1 MSADKG
7 ARSGVGDPTGDCI
20 LAGVRPYGGHRT
32 DVTIRAGRIA
42 AMEPAADRAD
52 GDTAT
57 PTQTVIDA
65 RDLILLPGLVDL
77 HTHLRE
83 PGGEESETI
92 ATGARAAA
100 AGGFTDVFA
109 MANTYPVTD
118 DADRIREVKERSREQ
133 TSARVHPVGA
143 ITRGLRGTEL
153 APLEDMAAAGAR
165 VFSDDGKCVND
176 SALMRRAFRSAAAN
190 DVTIAQHAQDGP
202 IAGDGQINA
211 GPVAE
216 TTGLPPWPSVAEHI
230 IIARDALLAAE
241 FGAHLHVCHLST
253 RGSVD
258 IVRWAKSQGWPVTA
272 EVTPHHLLLTDE
284 IAALADPRYKVNPPL
299 RSDDDVLALR
309 EAVLDGTIDA
319 VATDHAPHTAES
331 KDNHWCDAPFGMI
344 GLETAAAVVAYVLA
358 DCGGL
363 DWRRFAEL
371 TSTTPARIGRIADFA
386 GRPLAVGEPANFAL
400 VNSDHTWSPDTSRR
414 FSRSSNTPFPTFEF
428 SHKVVGAVC
437 DGVFTHVDADGGL
450 SVGDQT
456 ESYLHRTQNAHMITP
471 STAEGAHSR

>member
-1 MSADKG
+1 MSADT
-7 ARSGVGDPTGDCI
+7 GVAPEVGYLTGDYI
-20 LAGVRPYGGHRT
+20 LAGVRPYGGQRT

-42 AMEPAADRAD
+42 AMEAAADRANCSTV
-52 GDTAT
+52 G
-57 PTQTVIDA
+57 PTVTVIDA

-109 MANTYPVTD
+109 MANTHPVTD
-118 DADRIREVKERSREQ
+118 GPERIRDIKERSRKQ
-133 TSARVHPVGA
+133 AFARVHPVGA
-143 ITRGLRGTEL
+143 ITCGLEGTEL
-153 APLEDMAAAGAR
+153 APLEQMALAGAR
-165 VFSDDGKCVND
+165 VFSDDGKCVNN
-176 SALMRRAFRSAAAN
+176 SALIRQAFRLAAEH

-216 TTGLPPWPSVAEHI
+216 ATGLRPWPSVAEHI

-253 RGSVD
+253 RGSVE
-258 IVRWAKSQGWPVTA
+258 IVRWAKNQGWPVTA

-284 IAALADPRYKVNPPL
+284 IAALADPQYKVNPPL

-331 KDNHWCDAPFGMI
+331 KDNHWCDAPFGLI

-358 DCGGL
+358 ECSGL

-371 TSTTPARIGRIADFA
+371 TSSTPARIGRIADFA
-386 GRPLAVGEPANFAL
+386 GRPLAVGEPATFAL
-400 VNSDHTWSPDTSRR
+400 VNSDHPWSPEASRR
-414 FSRSSNTPFPTFEF
+414 FSRSSNTPFSSFEF
-428 SHKVVGAVC
+428 SHKVVGTVC
-437 DGVFTHVDADGGL
+437 DGVFTHVDANGGL
-450 SVGDQT
+450 GDRDRMKP
-456 ESYLHRTQNAHMITP
+456 SSNSTQHTYDHTLDNRR
-471 STAEGAHSR
+471 SS

>member
-1 MSADKG
+1 MSADT
-7 ARSGVGDPTGDCI
+7 AATPESGDLIESCI
-20 LAGVRPYGGHRT
+20 IAGVRPYGGRRT

-42 AMEPAADRAD
+42 AMEPAATWAN
-52 GDTAT
+52 GNTAAST
-57 PTQTVIDA
+57 ETLIDA

-83 PGGEESETI
+83 PGGEEAETI

-109 MANTYPVTD
+109 MANTHPVTD
-118 DADRIREVKERSREQ
+118 DLDRVRDIEERSREQ
-133 TSARVHPVGA
+133 AFARVHPVGA

-153 APLEDMAAAGAR
+153 APLEQMALAGAR
-165 VFSDDGKCVND
+165 VFSDDGKCVNN
-176 SALMRRAFRSAAAN
+176 SALMRQAFRLAAEH
-190 DVTIAQHAQDGP
+190 DVTIAQHAQDGQ

-216 TTGLPPWPSVAEHI
+216 ATGLPTWPSVAEQI

-258 IVRWAKSQGWPVTA
+258 IVRWAKSRGWPVTA

-284 IAALADPRYKVNPPL
+284 IAALADARYKVNPPL

-331 KDNHWCDAPFGMI
+331 KDNHWCDAPFGLI
-344 GLETAAAVVAYVLA
+344 GLETAAAVVAYVLS
-358 DCGGL
+358 DCSGL

-386 GRPLAVGEPANFAL
+386 GRPLAVGEPATFAL
-400 VNSDHTWSPDTSRR
+400 VNSDHTWSPEASRR
-414 FSRSSNTPFPTFEF
+414 FSRSSNTPFSSFEF
-428 SHKVVGAVC
+428 SHKVVGTVC

-450 SVGDQT
+450 GVSDRM
-456 ESYLHRTQNAHMITP
+456 ESSLHRTQHTYDHTLD
-471 STAEGAHSR
+471 S